1 MAVGPKK
8 RFLFHAHTTAL
19 SGSLRRPFNEQIQTQ
34 AGSALSATGGVANG
48 RVEKFRHRDLI
59 SCDAAYTTAVGHSDD
74 ETLTTPATHTTLVT
88 ATVEGLNVLNMVTA
102 DRVVTRI
109 ASVHN
114 ADGTSEPRILT
125 VGSYIDNLKIAG
137 QHVELHYDAN
147 YVTNWDT
154 FKKAQEGTPAG
165 PHKHEHLIHA
175 SIIRDLEAPDGL
187 TLEDGNCIVF
197 PEFGRIYLGELF
209 IWPDRRK
216 LSMMRLV
223 LGCSH
228 EGDVTICDGDGNGGT
243 YPP

>member
-1 MAVGPKK
+1 MADGPKK
-8 RFLFHAHTTAL
+8 RFLYHAHTTAL
-19 SGSLRRPFNEQIQTQ
+19 SGSLRKPFNEQIQTQ
-34 AGSALSATGGVANG
+34 AGSALSATGGVSNS

-59 SCDAAYTTAVGHSDD
+59 ACDAAYTTAVGHS
-74 ETLTTPATHTTLVT
+74 ENGSYTTLVT

-114 ADGTSEPRILT
+114 VDGTPEPRILT

-137 QHVELHYDAN
+137 QHVELRYDAN

-154 FKKAQEGTPAG
+154 FRKAQEGTPAG

-175 SIIRDLEAPDGL
+175 SIVRDLKAPDGL
-187 TLEDGNCIVF
+187 TLEGENCIVF

-209 IWPDRRK
+209 IWADRRK

-228 EGDVTICDGDGNGGT
+228 EGDVTICDGDGNGST